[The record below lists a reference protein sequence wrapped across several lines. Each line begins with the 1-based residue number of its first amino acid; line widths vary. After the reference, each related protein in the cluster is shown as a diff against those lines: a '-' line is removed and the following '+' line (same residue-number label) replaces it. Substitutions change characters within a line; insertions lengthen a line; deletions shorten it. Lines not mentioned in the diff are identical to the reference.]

1 MAHKINEIRLVTSYY
16 MHGIS
21 AMTKS
26 SSFKWIFFLEMCVK
40 KPHTWIKLASTEI
53 HLDDECFLGN
63 GFQKQDFPKY

>member
-1 MAHKINEIRLVTSYY
+1 
-16 MHGIS
+16 
-21 AMTKS
+21 
-26 SSFKWIFFLEMCVK
+26 MCVN